1 MDKAQKALK
10 RAYLKYI
17 KLIARQDD
25 IIDRARDRKYYY
37 KAKLKSIA
45 EILGNC
51 LPGQLSFSDHGV
63 QNVETSKKVQ
73 VEAVSWEIQQ
83 RESNKRE
90 GFSVGSGQSSQKRR

>member
-1 MDKAQKALK
+1 MDASKK
-10 RAYLKYI
+10 RLHKAYLKYI

-37 KAKLKSIA
+37 KAKLKLIA

-63 QNVETSKKVQ
+63 QNVETRKKVQ
-73 VEAVSWEIQQ
+73 MEAVSGEIQQ

-90 GFSVGSGQSSQKRR
+90 GFSVGSGQNSQSL